1 MPGELLP
8 GLGAQSQSQSHP
20 HFYSCK
26 RRGCAAICP
35 NGSLITGQG
44 TRSVATSL
52 CRTKDSLY
60 ANRFVLADTERL
72 HQKISEMSD
81 RIRQL
86 EDALATLQSSLS
98 SEPHPLLSR
107 DLMNIKSSIE
117 LHAAIE
123 EDVKAQ
129 LARSEVD
136 GRTST
141 AGDGD
146 GENVIDAF
154 GTLAI
159 RDDGTSMFYGRS
171 AGSEVS
177 KHLRTEV
184 GLIDVI
190 SSFTEFINCG
200 FLSRLRYV
208 SSHSDCGL
216 GRKIRRLPRLSR
228 CLLILFL
235 PQLLSGTIR
244 SPALSYSIS
253 QCIFSLQSE
262 YLPPKLHRPN

>member
-1 MPGELLP
+1 M
-8 GLGAQSQSQSHP
+8 
-20 HFYSCK
+20 
-26 RRGCAAICP
+26 
-35 NGSLITGQG
+35 
-44 TRSVATSL
+44 
-52 CRTKDSLY
+52 
-60 ANRFVLADTERL
+60 LADTERL

-98 SEPHPLLSR
+98 SEPHPLLTR

-123 EDVKAQ
+123 EDAKAQ
-129 LARSEVD
+129 LARFEAD
-136 GRTST
+136 GGTST

-159 RDDGTSMFYGRS
+159 SNDGASMFYGRS

-208 SSHSDCGL
+208 SNHLDCCL
-216 GRKIRRLPRLSR
+216 GRKIRKLPRLSR
-228 CLLILFL
+228 CLLMLFL
-235 PQLLSGTIR
+235 LQLVSGTVR
-244 SPALSYSIS
+244 SPAFSYNIS

-262 YLPPKLHRPN
+262 HLPPNFHRPN